1 VDDHPGQADGRD
13 PWVALLDEI
22 GEACRESGLWG
33 SEARRIR
40 DAAGIARIGR
50 RAATAI
56 EARLFAAGYEL
67 DEPLKH
73 ESQPV
78 VVTPRGT
85 RELAAL
91 LEPLLPD
98 LRACDAVVGNAPWR
112 DQLVSLRGAGRHLAR
127 QHGAP

>member
-1 VDDHPGQADGRD
+1 VDGLPGLADGRD
-13 PWVALLDEI
+13 PWVGLLDEI
-22 GEACRESGLWG
+22 GETCRESGLWG

-50 RAATAI
+50 RAAAAI
-56 EARLFAAGYEL
+56 EARLLAAGYEL
-67 DEPLKH
+67 NEPLKH

-98 LRACDAVVGNAPWR
+98 LRAFDAVMRNAVWR
-112 DQLVSLRGAGRHLAR
+112 DQLVALRSAGRHL
-127 QHGAP
+127 G